1 MSDPIHIVLLPGD
14 GIGPEVVSAAVQV
27 MTSVAKRKN
36 VDIRFEERS
45 FGGAAIDDAGNP
57 LPDATLKAC
66 KSADAILLG
75 AIGGP
80 KWDKQPPDLRPESGL
95 LRLRKELGAFANLRP
110 VSVPAALASQSVLP
124 ADRVAGTDLVVVREL
139 TGGIYFGEPRQYG
152 SEESFDTM
160 RYSAIEIDRIA
171 RIAFDQA
178 KMRGGDVT
186 SVDKANVLASSR
198 LWRERVTRL
207 QVAEYPDVS
216 LRHMYVDNAAMQLV
230 RDPRSFD
237 VLLTGNLFGD
247 ILSDLASTLSGSL
260 GLLPSAS
267 LGGDTPLFEP
277 VHGSAPDIASQ
288 GKANPVAAMLSG
300 AMLFDE
306 LQLSELANDIRQ
318 AIDQTLKK
326 GISTSDLSDPGVS
339 TSYFTDHVLKALD
352 AFTEL
357 HPSF

>member
-1 MSDPIHIVLLPGD
+1 M
-14 GIGPEVVSAAVQV
+14 PETHYRMQ
-27 MTSVAKRKN
+27 
-36 VDIRFEERS
+36 RS
-45 FGGAAIDDAGNP
+45 RH
-57 LPDATLKAC
+57 

>member
-36 VDIRFEERS
+36 VDIRFEERP

-160 RYSAIEIDRIA
+160 RYSATEIDRIA

>member
-36 VDIRFEERS
+36 VDIRFEERP
-45 FGGAAIDDAGNP
+45 FGGAAIDDVGNP

-318 AIDQTLKK
+318 AIDQTLKN

>member
-36 VDIRFEERS
+36 VDIRFEERP

>member
-36 VDIRFEERS
+36 VDIRFEERP
-45 FGGAAIDDAGNP
+45 FGGAAIDDVGNP

-160 RYSAIEIDRIA
+160 RYSATEIDRIA